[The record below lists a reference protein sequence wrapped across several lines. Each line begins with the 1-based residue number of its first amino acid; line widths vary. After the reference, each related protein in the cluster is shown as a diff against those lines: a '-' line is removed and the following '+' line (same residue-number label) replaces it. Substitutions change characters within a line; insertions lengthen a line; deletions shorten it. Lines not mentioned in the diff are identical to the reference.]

1 MKVIDETSFMETF
14 QYFDKSIVVEII
26 DIFID
31 EYPRRMSDLKND
43 IDKKDFQKLKFDAHS
58 MKGVIA
64 NFFAAQP
71 QKHAKDLEM
80 KGVESDP
87 SNLDEIYHNLTLAG
101 ADLLEDLKAIKPRF
115 ASV

>member
-1 MKVIDETSFMETF
+1 MKVIDEASFMETF

-26 DIFID
+26 DIFIE

-43 IDKKDFQKLKFDAHS
+43 IDRKDFSKLKFDAHS

-64 NFFAAQP
+64 NFFAALP
-71 QKHAKDLEM
+71 QQHAKELEM

-87 SNLDEIYHNLTLAG
+87 LNLEDIYRQLTIAG

-115 ASV
+115 A